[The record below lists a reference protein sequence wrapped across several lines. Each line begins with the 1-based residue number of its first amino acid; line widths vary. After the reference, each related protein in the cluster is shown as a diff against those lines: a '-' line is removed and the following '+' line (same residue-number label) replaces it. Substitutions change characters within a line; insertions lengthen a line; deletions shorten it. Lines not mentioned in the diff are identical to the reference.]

1 MQGSGDGLK
10 LALDEQAQR
19 LVAGCGRM
27 PVERYAQDSRVVFAD
42 TARVGTTAL
51 LGQADF
57 ATDAGLRLE

>member
-27 PVERYAQDSRVVFAD
+27 PVERLAQDSRVVSAD
-42 TARVGTTAL
+42 SARVGTTAL
-51 LGQADF
+51 M
-57 ATDAGLRLE
+57 